1 MPAEILSFSF
11 ESSSSPSRVIEVNGE
26 PWWVAKDVAEALE
39 YAETSL
45 ETVGKLISHVPDVWK
60 GRYPIPA
67 PSPEEWKGSNP
78 ITTLGGVQEMLCL
91 SEPGLFFFINRSD
104 KPKALP
110 FQKWL
115 AGEVLPAIRKRG
127 YYGLMTPVERMRHH
141 VALSRLVKQA
151 VHSHDGFEQHIL
163 MEQVKDACALL
174 RITMPPLST
183 LGKPAPQLTLAEV

>member
-11 ESSSSPSRVIEVNGE
+11 ESSSSSVRVIEVNGD
-26 PWWVAKDVAEALE
+26 PWWVVKDVLLALE
-39 YAETSL
+39 YSDEYNPSRA
-45 ETVGKLISHVPDVWK
+45 IDNVPDKWK
-60 GRYPIPA
+60 GVHPIH
-67 PSPEEWKGSNP
+67 
-78 ITTLGGVQEMLCL
+78 TLGGVQEMLCL
-91 SEPGLFFFINRSD
+91 SEPGLYFFINRSD

-110 FQKWL
+110 FQMWL

-127 YYGLMTPVERMRHH
+127 YYGVMTPVERMRHH

>member
-11 ESSSSPSRVIEVNGE
+11 ESSSSSSRVIEVDGE

-39 YAETSL
+39 YAESTLSNMSD
-45 ETVGKLISHVPDVWK
+45 TIKHVPDEWK
-60 GRYPIPA
+60 GRVPIP
-67 PSPEEWKGSNP
+67 
-78 ITTLGGVQEMLCL
+78 TLGGIQELLCL

-104 KPKALP
+104 KPKAIP

-127 YYGLMTPVERMRHH
+127 YYGVMTPVERMRHH

>member
-11 ESSSSPSRVIEVNGE
+11 ESSSSSSRVIEVNGE
-26 PWWVAKDVAEALE
+26 PWWVAKDVLLALE

-45 ETVGKLISHVPDVWK
+45 NNIVQKIANVPD
-60 GRYPIPA
+60 
-67 PSPEEWKGSNP
+67 EWKGLHP
-78 ITTLGGVQEMLCL
+78 MYTPGGEQDLWCL

-127 YYGLMTPVERMRHH
+127 YYGVMTPVERMRHH

>member
-1 MPAEILSFSF
+1 MSTEILSFSF
-11 ESSSSPSRVIEVNGE
+11 ESSSSSSRVIEVNGD
-26 PWWVAKDVAEALE
+26 PWWVAKDVLLALE

-45 ETVGKLISHVPDVWK
+45 NNVADRTANVPD
-60 GRYPIPA
+60 
-67 PSPEEWKGSNP
+67 EWKGHYP
-78 ITTLGGVQEMLCL
+78 IVTPGGVQEMLCL

-104 KPKALP
+104 KPKAIP

-127 YYGLMTPVERMRHH
+127 YYGVMTPVERMRHH

-183 LGKPAPQLTLAEV
+183 LGRPAPQLTLAEV

>member
-1 MPAEILSFSF
+1 MSTEILSFSF
-11 ESSSSPSRVIEVNGE
+11 ESSSSSSRVIEVNGD
-26 PWWVAKDVAEALE
+26 PWWVAKDVLLALE

-45 ETVGKLISHVPDVWK
+45 NNVADRTANVPD
-60 GRYPIPA
+60 
-67 PSPEEWKGSNP
+67 EWKGHYP
-78 ITTLGGVQEMLCL
+78 IVTPGGVQEMLCL

-127 YYGLMTPVERMRHH
+127 YYGAMTPVERMRHH

>member
-1 MPAEILSFSF
+1 MSTEILSFSF
-11 ESSSSPSRVIEVNGE
+11 ESSSSSSRVIEVNGD

-39 YAETSL
+39 YARFDSNL
-45 ETVGKLISHVPDVWK
+45 LDAVPD
-60 GRYPIPA
+60 
-67 PSPEEWKGSNP
+67 EWKGTNP
-78 ITTLGGVQEMLCL
+78 IRTPGGVQDLWCL

-127 YYGLMTPVERMRHH
+127 YYGAMTPVERMRHH